1 MAIYHNAVSIGSR
14 GSGQSACAS
23 SAYINCSVVF
33 NDYDG
38 IQHDYTR
45 KGGLVWEQIFL
56 PPMAPAEWQDRETL
70 WNAVESAEKSKD
82 NRLTRMHVVALPVEL
97 EKDEWIPL
105 LTEYVQTQFVSDG
118 MCVDVAIHDTD
129 GHNPHAH
136 IMTTLR
142 PLNLD
147 GTWQHK
153 TEKEYICIRNGEER
167 GFTAAEFKEAQN
179 DGWQKQYPYLVGKK
193 KVYMPAA
200 EGEAHGYERASKYAK
215 STKYGRQN
223 PITARWNSEEQ
234 LQKWRVAWE
243 DIVNHHL
250 EHAGSEER
258 IDHRSHAERGL
269 DEKPTIHEGVAARIM
284 EKKGEV
290 SDRCEL
296 NRQIR
301 QDNRLIRELKALI
314 KKLSVPVK
322 EAIINL
328 AQKMETVRTNIIQR
342 FYQIKHN
349 RSTKQNM
356 MEKLNQMET
365 WFSDYKRIH
374 ARKIQE
380 RKKLKSMIEEK
391 NSLSPIHV
399 FRHKELDRKINDQ
412 EAVVRDLIA
421 QEKEIM
427 SWFGKTDT
435 AGMKEISTEITR
447 LQERITDVD
456 QAIEDSESRI
466 EDEKQEYVELSLE
479 SEEYDPEEVE
489 EKRLEVRSE
498 MEKKIV
504 RNIEKGTGKKVR
516 ELDLA
521 ISTAETD
528 KSLRSLVHTSKL
540 KSKEKEKAETIIL
553 SADPANLKKEK
564 NFGSGEK
571 LKQ

>member
-23 SAYINCSVVF
+23 SAYISCSVVY

-70 WNAVESAEKSKD
+70 WNAVEFAEKSKD
-82 NRLTRMHVVALPVEL
+82 NRLSRMHVVALPVEL
-97 EKDEWIPL
+97 SKDEWIPL

-136 IMTTLR
+136 IITTLR
-142 PLNLD
+142 PLNPD

-153 TEKEYICIRNGEER
+153 TEKEYICIRKGEER
-167 GFTAAEFKEAQN
+167 GFTAAEFKEARN

-269 DEKPTIHEGVAARIM
+269 DEKPTIHEGVAARIR

-301 QDNRLIRELKALI
+301 QDNKLIRELKALI

-322 EAIINL
+322 EAIANL
-328 AQKMETVRTNIIQR
+328 ARKMETARANIIQR
-342 FYQIKHN
+342 YYHITHN
-349 RSTKQNM
+349 RTAKQNM
-356 MEKLNQMET
+356 TDKLNQMET
-365 WFSDYKRIH
+365 RYGDYKKIH

-380 RKKLKSMIEEK
+380 RRKLKSMIEEK

-399 FRHKELDRKINDQ
+399 FQRKDLDRKINDQ
-412 EAVVRDLIA
+412 ESVVRDLIA

-427 SWFGKTDT
+427 SWFGKTDAT
-435 AGMKEISTEITR
+435 GMKEISAEIIR
-447 LQERITDVD
+447 LQERITDAD

-466 EDEKQEYVELSLE
+466 EEEKHEYVDLSLE
-479 SEEYDPEEVE
+479 AEKYDPEQVD
-489 EKRLEVRSE
+489 EKRLEIRPE

-516 ELDLA
+516 ELDMA
-521 ISTAETD
+521 VSTTKAD
-528 KSLRSLVHTSKL
+528 KSLRSLVHTRKQKL
-540 KSKEKEKAETIIL
+540 KERKKTEAKTL
-553 SADPANLKKEK
+553 RADPVKKKKEIVED
-564 NFGSGEK
+564 SQQ
-571 LKQ
+571 KQA

>member
-23 SAYINCSVVF
+23 SAYISCSVVY

-56 PPMAPAEWQDRETL
+56 PLMAPAEWQDRETL

-82 NRLTRMHVVALPVEL
+82 NRLSRMHVVALPVEL
-97 EKDEWIPL
+97 GKDEWIPL
-105 LTEYVQTQFVSDG
+105 LTEYIQTQFVSDG

-142 PLNLD
+142 PLNPD

-193 KVYMPAA
+193 KVYMPTA

-234 LQKWRVAWE
+234 LQKWRIAWE

-322 EAIINL
+322 EAITNL
-328 AQKMETVRTNIIQR
+328 ARKMETIRANIIQR
-342 FYQIKHN
+342 YYHITHN
-349 RSTKQNM
+349 RTAKQSM
-356 MEKLNQMET
+356 TDKLSQMET
-365 WFSDYKRIH
+365 RYGDYKKFH
-374 ARKIQE
+374 ARKVQE

-399 FRHKELDRKINDQ
+399 FRHKELDRKINNQ
-412 EAVVRDLIA
+412 EAVVRDLIE
-421 QEKEIM
+421 QEKVIM

-435 AGMKEISTEITR
+435 ASMKEINAEITR

-456 QAIEDSESRI
+456 QAIEDSECRI
-466 EDEKQEYVELSLE
+466 EEEKQEYVDLSLE
-479 SEEYDPEEVE
+479 AEEYDPEQVE
-489 EKRLEVRSE
+489 KKRLEIRPE
-498 MEKKIV
+498 MEKKIA
-504 RNIEKGTGKKVR
+504 RNIEKGIGKKIR

-528 KSLRSLVHTSKL
+528 KSLRFLARTRKMKL
-540 KSKEKEKAETIIL
+540 KEKEKTEI
-553 SADPANLKKEK
+553 
-564 NFGSGEK
+564 EK
-571 LKQ
+571 LIADFVKVKEEKAVNSQQKRA

>member
-23 SAYINCSVVF
+23 SAYISCSVVY

-38 IQHDYTR
+38 VQHDYTQ
-45 KGGLVWEQIFL
+45 KSGLVWEQIFL
-56 PPMAPAEWQDRETL
+56 PPMAPPEWQDRETL

-82 NRLTRMHVVALPVEL
+82 NRLSRMHVVALPVEL
-97 EKDEWIPL
+97 GKDEWIPL
-105 LTEYVQTQFVSDG
+105 LTEYIQTQFVSDG

-142 PLNLD
+142 PLNPD

-167 GFTAAEFKEAQN
+167 GFTAAEFKEARN

-243 DIVNHHL
+243 DIVNYHL
-250 EHAGSEER
+250 EHAGSKER

-269 DEKPTIHEGVAARIM
+269 DEKPTIHEGVAARIR

-296 NRQIR
+296 NQQIR
-301 QDNRLIRELKALI
+301 QDNRLIRELKVLI

-322 EAIINL
+322 EAITNL
-328 AQKMETVRTNIIQR
+328 ARKMETARAKIIQR
-342 FYQIKHN
+342 YYHITHN
-349 RSTKQNM
+349 RTAKQSM
-356 MEKLNQMET
+356 TDKLNQIET
-365 WFSDYKRIH
+365 RYGDYKRIH
-374 ARKIQE
+374 TRKIQE

-399 FRHKELDRKINDQ
+399 FRRKDLDRKINDQ
-412 EAVVRDLIA
+412 ESVVRDLIE

-427 SWFGKTDT
+427 SWFGKTNT
-435 AGMKEISTEITR
+435 AGMKEISAEITC
-447 LQERITDVD
+447 LQGRITDAD
-456 QAIEDSESRI
+456 QAIEGSESRI
-466 EDEKQEYVELSLE
+466 EEEMQEYVDLSLE
-479 SEEYDPEEVE
+479 AEEYDPEQVE
-489 EKRLEVRSE
+489 EKRLEIRPE

-516 ELDLA
+516 GLNLA
-521 ISTAETD
+521 ISTTETD
-528 KSLRSLVHTSKL
+528 KSLRSLLRTRKL
-540 KSKEKEKAETIIL
+540 KGKEKTEIEKLIVNPVKAKKEKAVD
-553 SADPANLKKEK
+553 SQQKRA
-564 NFGSGEK
+564 
-571 LKQ
+571 

>member
-23 SAYINCSVVF
+23 SAYISCSVVY

-38 IQHDYTR
+38 VQHDYTQ
-45 KGGLVWEQIFL
+45 KSGLVWEQIFL
-56 PPMAPAEWQDRETL
+56 QPMAPPEWQDRETL

-82 NRLTRMHVVALPVEL
+82 NRLSRMHVVALPVEL
-97 EKDEWIPL
+97 GKDEWILL
-105 LTEYVQTQFVSDG
+105 LTEYIQTQFVSDG

-142 PLNLD
+142 PLNPD

-167 GFTAAEFKEAQN
+167 GFTAAEFKEARN

-193 KVYMPAA
+193 KVYMPTA

-234 LQKWRVAWE
+234 LQKWRIAWE
-243 DIVNHHL
+243 DTVNHHL

-269 DEKPTIHEGVAARIM
+269 DEKPTIHEGVAARIR

-301 QDNRLIRELKALI
+301 QDNKLIRELKALI
-314 KKLSVPVK
+314 KKLFVPVK
-322 EAIINL
+322 EAITNL
-328 AQKMETVRTNIIQR
+328 ARKMETARAKIIQR
-342 FYQIKHN
+342 YYHITHN
-349 RSTKQNM
+349 RTAKQNM
-356 MEKLNQMET
+356 TDKLNQIEKR
-365 WFSDYKRIH
+365 FGDYKNIH
-374 ARKIQE
+374 TRKIQE
-380 RKKLKSMIEEK
+380 RRKLKSMIEEK
-391 NSLSPIHV
+391 DSISPIHV
-399 FRHKELDRKINDQ
+399 FQRKELDRRINYQ
-412 EAVVRDLIA
+412 ESVVRDLVE

-427 SWFGKTDT
+427 SWFRKTDT
-435 AGMKEISTEITR
+435 AGMKEISAEITR
-447 LQERITDVD
+447 LQERITDAD

-466 EDEKQEYVELSLE
+466 EEEKQEYVDLTLE
-479 SEEYDPEEVE
+479 SEEYDPEQID
-489 EKRLEVRSE
+489 EKRLEIRPE

-504 RNIEKGTGKKVR
+504 RNIEKGTGKKVC

-521 ISTAETD
+521 ISTTETD
-528 KSLRSLVHTSKL
+528 KSLRSLVHTRKQKL
-540 KSKEKEKAETIIL
+540 KEKEKIEAKT
-553 SADPANLKKEK
+553 PNANLEKAKKEK
-564 NFGSGEK
+564 DTDDQQK
-571 LKQ
+571 RA

>member
-23 SAYINCSVVF
+23 SAYISCSVVY

-56 PPMAPAEWQDRETL
+56 PPMAPPEWQDRETL

-82 NRLTRMHVVALPVEL
+82 NRLSRMHVVALPVEL
-97 EKDEWIPL
+97 GKDEWIPL
-105 LTEYVQTQFVSDG
+105 LTEYIQTQFVSDG

-142 PLNLD
+142 PLNPD

-167 GFTAAEFKEAQN
+167 GFTAAEFKEARN
-179 DGWQKQYPYLVGKK
+179 DGWQKQYLYLVGKK

-223 PITARWNSEEQ
+223 PITARWNNEEQ
-234 LQKWRVAWE
+234 LQKWRIAWE
-243 DIVNHHL
+243 DIVNYHL

-258 IDHRSHAERGL
+258 IDHRSHEERGL

-322 EAIINL
+322 EAITNL
-328 AQKMETVRTNIIQR
+328 ARKMETVRANIIQR
-342 FYQIKHN
+342 YYHITHN
-349 RSTKQNM
+349 RTAKQNM
-356 MEKLNQMET
+356 TDKLNQMET
-365 WFSDYKRIH
+365 RFSAYKKIH
-374 ARKIQE
+374 ARKVQE
-380 RKKLKSMIEEK
+380 RKKLKSLIEEK

-399 FRHKELDRKINDQ
+399 FQHKELDRKINDQ
-412 EAVVRDLIA
+412 EAVVRDLIE

-435 AGMKEISTEITR
+435 ASMKEINAEITR
-447 LQERITDVD
+447 LQERITDAD

-466 EDEKQEYVELSLE
+466 EEEKQEYVDLSLE
-479 SEEYDPEEVE
+479 AEEYDPEQIDK
-489 EKRLEVRSE
+489 KRLEIRPE

-528 KSLRSLVHTSKL
+528 KSLRSLVRTGKQKL
-540 KSKEKEKAETIIL
+540 KKKEKTKAKTLNANLDKTKKEKAEDNQQKR
-553 SADPANLKKEK
+553 A
-564 NFGSGEK
+564 
-571 LKQ
+571 

>member
-23 SAYINCSVVF
+23 SAYISCSVVY

-38 IQHDYTR
+38 VQHDYTR
-45 KGGLVWEQIFL
+45 KGGLIWEQIFL
-56 PPMAPAEWQDRETL
+56 PPMAPPEWQDRETL

-97 EKDEWIPL
+97 NKDEWIPL
-105 LTEYVQTQFVSDG
+105 LTEYAETQFVSDG
-118 MCVDVAIHDTD
+118 MCVDVVIHDTD

-142 PLNLD
+142 PLNPD

-193 KVYMPAA
+193 KVYMPTA

-234 LQKWRVAWE
+234 LQKWRIAWE

-322 EAIINL
+322 EAITNL
-328 AQKMETVRTNIIQR
+328 ARKMETVRANIIQR
-342 FYQIKHN
+342 YYHITHN
-349 RSTKQNM
+349 RTAKQSM
-356 MEKLNQMET
+356 TDKLSQMET
-365 WFSDYKRIH
+365 RYGDYKKFH
-374 ARKIQE
+374 ARKVQE
-380 RKKLKSMIEEK
+380 RKKMKNMIEEK
-391 NSLSPIHV
+391 NSLSSIHV
-399 FRHKELDRKINDQ
+399 FQHKELDRKINDQ
-412 EAVVRDLIA
+412 EAVVRDLIE
-421 QEKEIM
+421 QEKEII

-435 AGMKEISTEITR
+435 ASMKEINAEITR
-447 LQERITDVD
+447 LQERITDAD

-466 EDEKQEYVELSLE
+466 EEEKQEYVDLSLE
-479 SEEYDPEEVE
+479 AEEYDPEQIDK
-489 EKRLEVRSE
+489 KRLEIRPE

-504 RNIEKGTGKKVR
+504 RNIEKGTGRKVR

-521 ISTAETD
+521 ISTADTD
-528 KSLRSLVHTSKL
+528 KSLRSLVRTGKQKL
-540 KSKEKEKAETIIL
+540 KKKEKTKAETLNANLDKTKKEKAEDNQQKR
-553 SADPANLKKEK
+553 A
-564 NFGSGEK
+564 
-571 LKQ
+571 

>member
-23 SAYINCSVVF
+23 SAYISCSVVY

-45 KGGLVWEQIFL
+45 KGGLIWEHIFL

-82 NRLTRMHVVALPVEL
+82 NRLSRMHVVALPVEL
-97 EKDEWIPL
+97 GKDEWIPL

-142 PLNLD
+142 PLNPD

-167 GFTAAEFKEAQN
+167 GFTAAEFKEARN

-193 KVYMPAA
+193 KVYMTAA

-223 PITARWNSEEQ
+223 PITARWNSDEQ

-243 DIVNHHL
+243 DIVNHYL

-269 DEKPTIHEGVAARIM
+269 DEKPTIHEGVAARIK

-301 QDNRLIRELKALI
+301 QDNKLIRELKALI

-322 EAIINL
+322 EAITNL
-328 AQKMETVRTNIIQR
+328 AGKMETR
-342 FYQIKHN
+342 FG
-349 RSTKQNM
+349 
-356 MEKLNQMET
+356 
-365 WFSDYKRIH
+365 DYKIIH

-391 NSLSPIHV
+391 NSLPPIHV
-399 FRHKELDRKINDQ
+399 FQRKDLDRKINDQ
-412 EAVVRDLIA
+412 EAVVRDLIE

-427 SWFGKTDT
+427 SWFGKTD
-435 AGMKEISTEITR
+435 AADMKEISTEITR

-456 QAIEDSESRI
+456 HAIEDSESRI
-466 EDEKQEYVELSLE
+466 EEERQEYVDLSLE
-479 SEEYDPEEVE
+479 AEEYDPEQVD
-489 EKRLEVRSE
+489 EKRLEIRPE

-516 ELDLA
+516 ELDMA
-521 ISTAETD
+521 VSTTKAD
-528 KSLRSLVHTSKL
+528 KSLRSLVHTRKQKL
-540 KSKEKEKAETIIL
+540 KERKKTEAKTL
-553 SADPANLKKEK
+553 RADPVKKKKEIVED
-564 NFGSGEK
+564 SQQ
-571 LKQ
+571 KQA

>member
-23 SAYINCSVVF
+23 SAYVSCSVVY

-38 IQHDYTR
+38 VQHDYTR
-45 KGGLVWEQIFL
+45 KGGLIWEQIFL
-56 PPMAPAEWQDRETL
+56 PPMAPPEWQDRETL

-82 NRLTRMHVVALPVEL
+82 NRLSRMHVVALPVEL
-97 EKDEWIPL
+97 SKDEWIPL

-118 MCVDVAIHDTD
+118 MCADVAIHDTD

-142 PLNLD
+142 PLNPD

-167 GFTAAEFKEAQN
+167 GFTAAEFKEARN

-193 KVYMPAA
+193 KVYMPTA

-234 LQKWRVAWE
+234 LQKWRIAWE
-243 DIVNHHL
+243 DIVNYHL

-269 DEKPTIHEGVAARIM
+269 DEKPTIHEGVAARIR

-301 QDNRLIRELKALI
+301 QDNKLIRALKALI

-322 EAIINL
+322 EAITNL
-328 AQKMETVRTNIIQR
+328 ARKMETARANIVQR
-342 FYQIKHN
+342 YYHITHN
-349 RSTKQNM
+349 RTAKQSM
-356 MEKLNQMET
+356 TDKLSQMET
-365 WFSDYKRIH
+365 RYGDYKKFH
-374 ARKIQE
+374 ARKVQE
-380 RKKLKSMIEEK
+380 RKKLKSLIEEK

-399 FRHKELDRKINDQ
+399 FQHKELDRKINNQ
-412 EAVVRDLIA
+412 EAVVRDLIE

-427 SWFGKTDT
+427 SWFVKTDA
-435 AGMKEISTEITR
+435 AGMKEISAEINR
-447 LQERITDVD
+447 LQERITDAD

-466 EDEKQEYVELSLE
+466 EEEKQEYVDFFLE
-479 SEEYDPEEVE
+479 AEEYDPEQVE
-489 EKRLEVRSE
+489 EKRFEIRPE
-498 MEKKIV
+498 MEKKIIW
-504 RNIEKGTGKKVR
+504 NIEKGTGKKVR

-528 KSLRSLVHTSKL
+528 KSLRSLIRTKKQRL
-540 KSKEKEKAETIIL
+540 KEREKTETKK
-553 SADPANLKKEK
+553 PNANLEKTKKEK
-564 NFGSGEK
+564 TVDDQQK
-571 LKQ
+571 RT

>member
-23 SAYINCSVVF
+23 SAYISCSVVY

-56 PPMAPAEWQDRETL
+56 PPMAPPEWQDRETL

-97 EKDEWIPL
+97 GKDEWIPL

-142 PLNLD
+142 PLNPD

-167 GFTAAEFKEAQN
+167 GFTAAEFKEARN

-193 KVYMPAA
+193 KVYMPTA

-234 LQKWRVAWE
+234 LQKWRIAWE

-322 EAIINL
+322 EAITNL
-328 AQKMETVRTNIIQR
+328 ARKMETARANIIQR
-342 FYQIKHN
+342 YYHITHN
-349 RSTKQNM
+349 RTAKQNM
-356 MEKLNQMET
+356 TDKLNQMET
-365 WFSDYKRIH
+365 RFGDYKRIH
-374 ARKIQE
+374 TRKIQE
-380 RKKLKSMIEEK
+380 RKKLKNRIEEK
-391 NSLSPIHV
+391 NSLSLIHV
-399 FRHKELDRKINDQ
+399 FQHKELDRKINDQ
-412 EAVVRDLIA
+412 EAVVRNLIE

-427 SWFGKTDT
+427 SWFGKTDA
-435 AGMKEISTEITR
+435 AGMKEICTEIIR
-447 LQERITDVD
+447 LQERITDAD

-466 EDEKQEYVELSLE
+466 EEEKQEYVDLSLE
-479 SEEYDPEEVE
+479 SEEYDPEQVK
-489 EKRLEVRSE
+489 EKRLEIRPE
-498 MEKKIV
+498 MEKKVI

-528 KSLRSLVHTSKL
+528 KSLRSLVHTRKQKL
-540 KSKEKEKAETIIL
+540 KEIKKTEAKTL
-553 SADPANLKKEK
+553 RADPVKKKKEIVED
-564 NFGSGEK
+564 SQQ
-571 LKQ
+571 KQA

>member
-14 GSGQSACAS
+14 SSGQSACAS
-23 SAYINCSVVF
+23 SAYISCSVVY

-38 IQHDYTR
+38 VQHDYTR
-45 KGGLVWEQIFL
+45 KGGLIWEQIFL

-82 NRLTRMHVVALPVEL
+82 NRLSRMHVVALPVEL
-97 EKDEWIPL
+97 SKDEWIPL

-118 MCVDVAIHDTD
+118 MCADVSIHDTN

-142 PLNLD
+142 PLNPD

-153 TEKEYICIRNGEER
+153 TEKEYICVRNGEER
-167 GFTAAEFKEAQN
+167 GFTAAEFKEARN

-200 EGEAHGYERASKYAK
+200 EGEAYRYERASKYAK

-243 DIVNHHL
+243 NIVNHHL

-301 QDNRLIRELKALI
+301 QDNRLIRELKTLI

-322 EAIINL
+322 EAISNL
-328 AQKMETVRTNIIQR
+328 ARKMETVRANIIQR
-342 FYQIKHN
+342 YYHITHN
-349 RSTKQNM
+349 RTAKQSM
-356 MEKLNQMET
+356 KDKLNQMET
-365 WFSDYKRIH
+365 RYDDYKKIH
-374 ARKIQE
+374 TRKIQE

-391 NSLSPIHV
+391 NSLSPIHI
-399 FRHKELDRKINDQ
+399 FQHKELDRKINDQ
-412 EAVVRDLIA
+412 EAVVRDLIE
-421 QEKEIM
+421 QEKGIM

-435 AGMKEISTEITR
+435 AGMKEISTEITH
-447 LQERITDVD
+447 LQERITDAD
-456 QAIEDSESRI
+456 QAIEDSETRI
-466 EDEKQEYVELSLE
+466 EEEKQEYVDLTLE
-479 SEEYDPEEVE
+479 AIEYDSEQFE
-489 EKRLEVRSE
+489 EKCLEIRPE
-498 MEKKIV
+498 MEKKII

-521 ISTAETD
+521 VSTTETD
-528 KSLRSLVHTSKL
+528 KVLHSLVHSRKQKLKEKVKTEMKTLSVDPSKL
-540 KSKEKEKAETIIL
+540 RKSQEVYDHL
-553 SADPANLKKEK
+553 N
-564 NFGSGEK
+564 
-571 LKQ
+571 QV

>member
-23 SAYINCSVVF
+23 SAYISCSVVY

-38 IQHDYTR
+38 VQHDYTR

-56 PPMAPAEWQDRETL
+56 TPMAPPEWQDRETL

-97 EKDEWIPL
+97 SKDEWIPL
-105 LTEYVQTQFVSDG
+105 LTEYAQTQFVSDG

-142 PLNLD
+142 PLNPD

-167 GFTAAEFKEAQN
+167 GFTAAEFKEARN

-193 KVYMPAA
+193 KVYMPTT

-234 LQKWRVAWE
+234 LQKWRIAWE

-258 IDHRSHAERGL
+258 IDHRSHVERGL
-269 DEKPTIHEGVAARIM
+269 DEKPTIHEGVVARIM

-301 QDNRLIRELKALI
+301 HDNRLIRELKTLI
-314 KKLSVPVK
+314 KKLTVPVK
-322 EAIINL
+322 EAITNL
-328 AQKMETVRTNIIQR
+328 ARKMETVRANIIQR
-342 FYQIKHN
+342 YYHITHN
-349 RSTKQNM
+349 RTAKQSM
-356 MEKLNQMET
+356 TDKLNQIET
-365 WFSDYKRIH
+365 RYGDYKRIH
-374 ARKIQE
+374 TRKIQE

-412 EAVVRDLIA
+412 ESVVRDLTA

-427 SWFGKTDT
+427 SWFRKTDV

-447 LQERITDVD
+447 LQERITDAA
-456 QAIEDSESRI
+456 QTIEDNESRI
-466 EDEKQEYVELSLE
+466 EEEKQDYVDLSLE
-479 SEEYDPEEVE
+479 AEEYDPEYVK
-489 EKRLEVRSE
+489 EKRLEIRPE
-498 MEKKIV
+498 IEKRIV

-521 ISTAETD
+521 ISTTETD
-528 KSLRSLVHTSKL
+528 KSLLSLVRTRKL
-540 KSKEKEKAETIIL
+540 KPKEKEKAEAIIL
-553 SADPANLKKEK
+553 SADPANSKKEK
-564 NFGSGEK
+564 TLNLESI
-571 LKQ
+571 

>member
-23 SAYINCSVVF
+23 SAYISCSVVY

-38 IQHDYTR
+38 VQHDYTR
-45 KGGLVWEQIFL
+45 KGGLIWEQIFL
-56 PPMAPAEWQDRETL
+56 PPIAPPEWQDRETL

-97 EKDEWIPL
+97 SKDEWIPL
-105 LTEYVQTQFVSDG
+105 LTEYVQTQVVSDG

-142 PLNLD
+142 PLDPD

-153 TEKEYICIRNGEER
+153 TEKEYLCIRNGEER
-167 GFTAAEFKEAQN
+167 GFTASEFKEARN

-193 KVYMPAA
+193 KVYMPTA

-234 LQKWRVAWE
+234 LQKWRIAWE
-243 DIVNHHL
+243 NIVNHHL

-269 DEKPTIHEGVAARIM
+269 DEMPTIHEGVAARIR

-301 QDNRLIRELKALI
+301 QDNKLIRELKALI

-322 EAIINL
+322 EAITNL
-328 AQKMETVRTNIIQR
+328 ARKMETVRANIIQR
-342 FYQIKHN
+342 YYHITHN
-349 RSTKQNM
+349 RTAKQSM
-356 MEKLNQMET
+356 TDKLSQIET
-365 WFSDYKRIH
+365 RYGDYKKIH
-374 ARKIQE
+374 ARKVQK
-380 RKKLKSMIEEK
+380 RKKLKSMI
-391 NSLSPIHV
+391 
-399 FRHKELDRKINDQ
+399 
-412 EAVVRDLIA
+412 
-421 QEKEIM
+421 
-427 SWFGKTDT
+427 
-435 AGMKEISTEITR
+435 
-447 LQERITDVD
+447 
-456 QAIEDSESRI
+456 
-466 EDEKQEYVELSLE
+466 
-479 SEEYDPEEVE
+479 
-489 EKRLEVRSE
+489 
-498 MEKKIV
+498 
-504 RNIEKGTGKKVR
+504 
-516 ELDLA
+516 
-521 ISTAETD
+521 
-528 KSLRSLVHTSKL
+528 
-540 KSKEKEKAETIIL
+540 
-553 SADPANLKKEK
+553 
-564 NFGSGEK
+564 
-571 LKQ
+571 

>member
-23 SAYINCSVVF
+23 SAYISCSVVY

-38 IQHDYTR
+38 VQHDYTR
-45 KGGLVWEQIFL
+45 KGGLIWEQIFL
-56 PPMAPAEWQDRETL
+56 PPMAPPEWQDRETL

-97 EKDEWIPL
+97 NKDEWIPL
-105 LTEYVQTQFVSDG
+105 LTEYAETQFVSDG

-142 PLNLD
+142 PLNPD

-234 LQKWRVAWE
+234 LQKWRIAWE

-314 KKLSVPVK
+314 KKLSVPIK
-322 EAIINL
+322 EAITNL
-328 AQKMETVRTNIIQR
+328 ARKMETVRANIIQR
-342 FYQIKHN
+342 YYHITHN
-349 RSTKQNM
+349 RTAKQSM
-356 MEKLNQMET
+356 TDKLSQMET
-365 WFSDYKRIH
+365 RYGDYKKFH
-374 ARKIQE
+374 ARKVQE
-380 RKKLKSMIEEK
+380 RKKLKNMIEEK
-391 NSLSPIHV
+391 NSLSSIHV
-399 FRHKELDRKINDQ
+399 FQHKELDRKINDQ
-412 EAVVRDLIA
+412 EAVVRDLIE

-435 AGMKEISTEITR
+435 ASMKEINAEITR
-447 LQERITDVD
+447 LQERITDAD

-466 EDEKQEYVELSLE
+466 EEEKQEYVDLSLE
-479 SEEYDPEEVE
+479 AEEYDPEQIDK
-489 EKRLEVRSE
+489 KRLEIRPE

-504 RNIEKGTGKKVR
+504 RNIEKGTGRKVR

-528 KSLRSLVHTSKL
+528 KSLRSLVRTGKQKL
-540 KSKEKEKAETIIL
+540 KKKEKTKAETLNANLDKTKKEKAEDNQQKR
-553 SADPANLKKEK
+553 A
-564 NFGSGEK
+564 
-571 LKQ
+571 

>member
-23 SAYINCSVVF
+23 SAYISCSVVY

-45 KGGLVWEQIFL
+45 KGGLIWEHIFL

-82 NRLTRMHVVALPVEL
+82 NRLSRMHVVALPVEL
-97 EKDEWIPL
+97 GKDEWIPL
-105 LTEYVQTQFVSDG
+105 LTEYIQTQFVSDG

-142 PLNLD
+142 PLNPD

-167 GFTAAEFKEAQN
+167 GFTAAEFKEARN

-243 DIVNHHL
+243 DIVNYHL

-269 DEKPTIHEGVAARIM
+269 DEKPTIHEGVAARIR

-322 EAIINL
+322 EAITSL
-328 AQKMETVRTNIIQR
+328 VRKMETVRANIIQR
-342 FYQIKHN
+342 YYHITHN
-349 RSTKQNM
+349 RTAKQNM
-356 MEKLNQMET
+356 TDKLNKMET
-365 WFSDYKRIH
+365 RYGDYKKIH

-380 RKKLKSMIEEK
+380 RRKLKSMIEEK

-399 FRHKELDRKINDQ
+399 FQHKELDRKIHNQ
-412 EAVVRDLIA
+412 EAVIKDLIE

-427 SWFGKTDT
+427 SWFGKTDA
-435 AGMKEISTEITR
+435 AGMKEISADITR
-447 LQERITDVD
+447 LQERITDAD
-456 QAIEDSESRI
+456 QAIEDSKSRI
-466 EDEKQEYVELSLE
+466 EEEKLEYVDLSLK
-479 SEEYDPEEVE
+479 SEEYDLGQVK
-489 EKRLEVRSE
+489 EKCLEIRPE
-498 MEKKIV
+498 MEKKII

-521 ISTAETD
+521 ESTTKID
-528 KSLRSLVHTSKL
+528 KSLRSLVRTKKQKL
-540 KSKEKEKAETIIL
+540 MEKGKTL
-553 SADPANLKKEK
+553 SADPAKPKKEK
-564 NFGSGEK
+564 TVDDQQK
-571 LKQ
+571 RA

>member
-23 SAYINCSVVF
+23 SAYISCSVVY

-45 KGGLVWEQIFL
+45 KGGLVWEKIFL
-56 PPMAPAEWQDRETL
+56 PPMAPPEWQDRETL

-82 NRLTRMHVVALPVEL
+82 NRLSRMHVVALPVEL
-97 EKDEWIPL
+97 GKDEWIPL
-105 LTEYVQTQFVSDG
+105 LTEYIQTQFVSDS

-142 PLNLD
+142 PLNPD

-153 TEKEYICIRNGEER
+153 TEKEYLCIRNGEER
-167 GFTAAEFKEAQN
+167 GFTAEEFKEARN

-200 EGEAHGYERASKYAK
+200 EGEADGYERASKYAK

-223 PITARWNSEEQ
+223 PITARWNSKEQ
-234 LQKWRVAWE
+234 LPKWRVAWE
-243 DIVNHHL
+243 NIVNHHL
-250 EHAGSEER
+250 ERAGSEER

-269 DEKPTIHEGVAARIM
+269 DEKPTIHEGVAARFR

-301 QDNRLIRELKALI
+301 QDNKLIRELKVLI
-314 KKLSVPVK
+314 KKLFVPVK
-322 EAIINL
+322 EAITNL
-328 AQKMETVRTNIIQR
+328 ARKMETARAKIIQR
-342 FYQIKHN
+342 YYHITHN
-349 RSTKQNM
+349 RTAKQNM
-356 MEKLNQMET
+356 TDKLNQIEKR
-365 WFSDYKRIH
+365 FGDYKKIH
-374 ARKIQE
+374 TRKIQE
-380 RKKLKSMIEEK
+380 HRKLKSMIEEK
-391 NSLSPIHV
+391 DNLSPIHV
-399 FRHKELDRKINDQ
+399 FQRKELDRRINYQ
-412 EAVVRDLIA
+412 ESVVRDLVE

-427 SWFGKTDT
+427 SWFEKTDT
-435 AGMKEISTEITR
+435 AGMKEISAEITR
-447 LQERITDVD
+447 LQERITDAD

-466 EDEKQEYVELSLE
+466 EEEKQEYVDLTLE
-479 SEEYDPEEVE
+479 SEEYDPEQVE
-489 EKRLEVRSE
+489 EKRFEIRPE
-498 MEKKIV
+498 MEKKIIW
-504 RNIEKGTGKKVR
+504 NIEKGTGKKVR

-528 KSLRSLVHTSKL
+528 KSLRSLIRTKKQRL
-540 KSKEKEKAETIIL
+540 KEREKTETKK
-553 SADPANLKKEK
+553 PNANLEKTKKEK
-564 NFGSGEK
+564 TVDDQQK
-571 LKQ
+571 RT

>member
-23 SAYINCSVVF
+23 SAYISCSVVY

-38 IQHDYTR
+38 VQHDYTR

-56 PPMAPAEWQDRETL
+56 PPMAPAEWQDRGTL

-82 NRLTRMHVVALPVEL
+82 NRLSRMHVVALPVEL
-97 EKDEWIPL
+97 GKDEWIPL
-105 LTEYVQTQFVSDG
+105 LTEYVQTQFVSEG

-142 PLNLD
+142 PLNSD

-193 KVYMPAA
+193 KVYMPAV

-223 PITARWNSEEQ
+223 PINARWNSEEQ

-269 DEKPTIHEGVAARIM
+269 DEKPTIHEGVAARIR

-322 EAIINL
+322 EAITNL
-328 AQKMETVRTNIIQR
+328 ARKMETARANIIQR
-342 FYQIKHN
+342 YYHITHN
-349 RSTKQNM
+349 RTAKQNM
-356 MEKLNQMET
+356 TDKLKKMET
-365 WFSDYKRIH
+365 RFGDYKKIH
-374 ARKIQE
+374 TRKIQE
-380 RKKLKSMIEEK
+380 RKKLKGMSVEK
-391 NSLSPIHV
+391 NSLSPLRV
-399 FRHKELDRKINDQ
+399 FQCKELDRRINDQ
-412 EAVVRDLIA
+412 ESVVRDLIE

-427 SWFGKTDT
+427 SWFGKADT
-435 AGMKEISTEITR
+435 AGMKDVSTEITH
-447 LQERITDVD
+447 LQEKITDANQV
-456 QAIEDSESRI
+456 IEDSESRI
-466 EDEKQEYVELSLE
+466 EEEKQEYVDLSLE
-479 SEEYDPEEVE
+479 AEEYDPEQVE
-489 EKRLEVRSE
+489 EKRLEIRPEV
-498 MEKKIV
+498 EKKIV

-521 ISTAETD
+521 ISTTETD
-528 KSLRSLVHTSKL
+528 KSLRSLVHTRKQKL
-540 KSKEKEKAETIIL
+540 KEIKKTEAKTL
-553 SADPANLKKEK
+553 RADPAKKKKEIVEDSQQK
-564 NFGSGEK
+564 RA
-571 LKQ
+571 

>member
-23 SAYINCSVVF
+23 SAYISCSVVF

-56 PPMAPAEWQDRETL
+56 PPMASAEWQDRETL
-70 WNAVESAEKSKD
+70 WNAVESVEKSKN

-97 EKDEWIPL
+97 SKDEWIPL

-142 PLNLD
+142 PLNPD

-153 TEKEYICIRNGEER
+153 TEKEYLCIRNGEER
-167 GFTAAEFKEAQN
+167 SFTAAEFKEARN

-193 KVYMPAA
+193 KVYMPTA

-223 PITARWNSEEQ
+223 PTTARWNSEEQ
-234 LQKWRVAWE
+234 LQKWRIAWE
-243 DIVNHHL
+243 EIVNHHL

-301 QDNRLIRELKALI
+301 QDNMLIRELKALI
-314 KKLSVPVK
+314 KKLFVPVK
-322 EAIINL
+322 EAITNL
-328 AQKMETVRTNIIQR
+328 ARKMEAIRANIIQR
-342 FYQIKHN
+342 YYHITHN
-349 RSTKQNM
+349 RTAKQNM
-356 MEKLNQMET
+356 TTKLNQMEMQ
-365 WFSDYKRIH
+365 FGDYKNIH

-391 NSLSPIHV
+391 ASLSPIHV
-399 FRHKELDRKINDQ
+399 FQHKDLDRKINDQ
-412 EAVVRDLIA
+412 EAVVRNLIE

-427 SWFGKTDT
+427 AWFGKTDT

-447 LQERITDVD
+447 LLDRITDTD
-456 QAIEDSESRI
+456 QAIEDSETRI
-466 EDEKQEYVELSLE
+466 EKEKQEYVDLTLE
-479 SEEYDPEEVE
+479 SEEYDPEQVE
-489 EKRLEVRSE
+489 EKRFEIRPE
-498 MEKKIV
+498 MEKKIIW
-504 RNIEKGTGKKVR
+504 NIEKGTGKKVR

-528 KSLRSLVHTSKL
+528 KSLLSLVRTRKL
-540 KSKEKEKAETIIL
+540 KPKEKEKAETIIL
-553 SADPANLKKEK
+553 SENPANSKKEK
-564 NFGSGEK
+564 TLDLESN
-571 LKQ
+571 